1 MVRPKTWR
9 AFKLLEQRRQSQ
21 GLLSYHGFQYFMS
34 IFVEAKST
42 GSVVCNFGF
51 ECLPVCVTNHCK
63 IIERCILYSFFSLV
77 AYIYFIGEF
86 TANMLQLLLCSH
98 WLSARLLSGARSCP
112 SSPLLCSFGSWS
124 LVKEGVGRPS
134 LWCCCCW
141 DQAENTWLVR
151 NIHQILVQF
160 SFKISDGHTVMFV
173 K

>member
-21 GLLSYHGFQYFMS
+21 GLLSYHRFQYFMS

-42 GSVVCNFGF
+42 GSVVCHFGF

-86 TANMLQLLLCSH
+86 TANMLQLLL
-98 WLSARLLSGARSCP
+98 LSGSSQAPGLVLPLLSSAP
-112 SSPLLCSFGSWS
+112 SSCGRWWRRELEGRASGVVAVGTSPGTLGPLSP
-124 LVKEGVGRPS
+124 LV
-134 LWCCCCW
+134 W
-141 DQAENTWLVR
+141 
-151 NIHQILVQF
+151 
-160 SFKISDGHTVMFV
+160 
-173 K
+173 